1 MGAGKSTIMQP
12 SREKVDQALKHALG
26 MKLTLRDPDELIL
39 EESHEDC
46 DKITKHSKQITR
58 KIAQLSSVFNRKN
71 AKSSSSVNYDHDSA
85 TEEATTSQTNESI
98 SYVAIEWSGFW
109 HFLNDQR
116 KKYEHDR
123 RNNMT
128 EKEYML
134 TARKI
139 FDSVDRYGSGI
150 LDTDDFCMALRF
162 DKNIHSLFKP
172 SLMNGIGGDVKM
184 GNG

>member
-1 MGAGKSTIMQP
+1 MLKALPLSTMIMI
-12 SREKVDQALKHALG
+12 VLA
-26 MKLTLRDPDELIL
+26 
-39 EESHEDC
+39 
-46 DKITKHSKQITR
+46 
-58 KIAQLSSVFNRKN
+58 
-71 AKSSSSVNYDHDSA
+71 
-85 TEEATTSQTNESI
+85 EEATTSQTNEST

-162 DKNIHSLFKP
+162 DVNIHSLFKP
-172 SLMNGIGGDVKM
+172 SLMNGIETDIEM